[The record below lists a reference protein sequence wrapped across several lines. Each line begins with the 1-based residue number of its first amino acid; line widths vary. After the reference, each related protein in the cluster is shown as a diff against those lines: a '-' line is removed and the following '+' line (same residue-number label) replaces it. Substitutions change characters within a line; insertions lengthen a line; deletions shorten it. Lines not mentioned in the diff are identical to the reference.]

1 MHIQFSPY
9 KHACKPPYRVV
20 TILEKRKLHEIKS
33 KIILNILIS
42 KIFKVL
48 TETKIQL
55 HVSKIQN
62 IKKKNTNTR
71 SPILFLNPFMCTISM
86 KSPKLVTLHN
96 RNLKGNRG

>member
-1 MHIQFSPY
+1 MHIKFLPY

-20 TILEKRKLHEIKS
+20 TILKKRKLHDVKS

-42 KIFKVL
+42 KISEIL
-48 TETKIQL
+48 IETKIQPN
-55 HVSKIQN
+55 VSKIQN
-62 IKKKNTNTR
+62 IKKIQNTR